1 MFFQRRSCSKDISY
15 LAIIIPSR
23 FQTCTYSK
31 IIRYLNTSV
40 ATIVCYLTTPIAAIY
55 FVFFFTAAREAIH
68 FVESGVYLSSYSKC
82 IVFLSNTWNF
92 LFFPVVAI
100 HLMSNPFSIIKG
112 QLHLYILSNLL
123 CFSEKEL
130 QQGDI
135 LITNCDTFLVSDM
148 YILKDNLLFDD
159 TNYSNS
165 LLFDNT
171 YYQLQ
176 PSIFFYFTEAREAIH
191 YVESGVYFTILSRA
205 IHYNKWSLIDSSK
218 FERCCVYMKKEIAA
232 LFF

>member
-1 MFFQRRSCSKDISY
+1 MTS
-15 LAIIIPSR
+15 
-23 FQTCTYSK
+23 
-31 IIRYLNTSV
+31 SV
-40 ATIVCYLTTPIAAIY
+40 AAIVCYLTTPIASIY

-68 FVESGVYLSSYSKC
+68 FVESGVYLYSYSKC

-100 HLMSNPFSIIKG
+100 HLMNNPFSIIKG

-123 CFSEKEL
+123 CFFRK
-130 QQGDI
+130 GVAARRYP
-135 LITNCDTFLVSDM
+135 TNCDTFLVSDM

-176 PSIFFYFTEAREAIH
+176 PSIFSYFTEAREAIH
-191 YVESGVYFTILSRA
+191 YVESGVYFTILFRA

-218 FERCCVYMKKEIAA
+218 FERCCVYMKREIAA